1 MNKSFLVVN
10 CQEEKGLLF
19 IGSYNEGDETLEIVV
34 GVTGA
39 TGTLYAINLLRALN
53 NTGTVNTHLIMSEWA
68 KENLK
73 IETNYS
79 LADIESL
86 AAVVYDHKNLGAK
99 ISSGS
104 FITNGMVIVPCSMK
118 TLSSIANGYDDNL
131 ISRTAG
137 VMLKE
142 GRTLILS
149 PRETPLSPIHLENM
163 LKLSRLG
170 VRIVPPMPAFYNHP
184 QSIED
189 VINHHVMKILDQLG
203 IDYDKAKRWQ
213 G

>member
-1 MNKSFLVVN
+1 M
-10 CQEEKGLLF
+10 
-19 IGSYNEGDETLEIVV
+19 EIVV

-39 TGTLYAINLLRALN
+39 TGTIYAMELLKVLKDSPE
-53 NTGTVNTHLIMSEWA
+53 VNTHLIMSDWA

-73 IETNYS
+73 IETKYS
-79 LADIESL
+79 LDDIEGS
-86 AAVVYDHKNLGAK
+86 ATVVYDNKNLGAK
-99 ISSGS
+99 TSSGS
-104 FITNGMVIVPCSMK
+104 FITDGMVIVPCSMK
-118 TLSSIANGYDDNL
+118 TLSSIANAYDDNL

-137 VMLKE
+137 VMIKE
-142 GRTLILS
+142 GRKLILS
-149 PRETPLSPIHLENM
+149 PRETPLSPIHIENM

-170 VRIVPPMPAFYNHP
+170 VRIVPPMPAFYNQP

>member
-1 MNKSFLVVN
+1 M
-10 CQEEKGLLF
+10 
-19 IGSYNEGDETLEIVV
+19 EIVV

-39 TGTLYAINLLRALN
+39 TGTVYALNLLKALKD
-53 NTGTVNTHLIMSEWA
+53 TGKVNTHLIMSDWA

-73 IETNYS
+73 IETDYS
-79 LADIESL
+79 LNDIGSL
-86 AAVVYDHKNLGAK
+86 ASVLYDNKNLGAK
-99 ISSGS
+99 TSSGS
-104 FITNGMVIVPCSMK
+104 FITDGMVIVPCSMK

-142 GRTLILS
+142 GRKLVLS

-170 VRIVPPMPAFYNHP
+170 VRIVPPMPAFYNQP
-184 QSIED
+184 RTIED
-189 VINHHVMKILDQLG
+189 IINHHVMKILDQFG
-203 IDYDKAKRWQ
+203 IDYDKAQRWQ